1 MLVGKTPTELKLYI
15 LSFLALGT
23 LNHDNVD
30 VMCIVL
36 SSYMGD
42 RIRRMSMTK
51 KMELLNL
58 WKDCPSLY
66 NVSNFS

>member
-42 RIRRMSMTK
+42 RIRRISM
-51 KMELLNL
+51 
-58 WKDCPSLY
+58 
-66 NVSNFS
+66 NVAF